1 MAAINIEN
9 AAVTSFTD
17 NPNENVSTDGV
28 GVVINTTSPTPNP
41 IAPIDNPAI
50 VDPENAADLLAPFTL
65 SAIGAGFI
73 GSPVIVAPES
83 MPAQDLPVIV
93 AAESVPT
100 SALPV
105 IVGAEAIPLSDT
117 PVIVGAESVPASAT
131 PVIVTSESIPAS
143 ILPAIVSPEGIPA
156 NPLPVAATAE
166 SIPVSAAPTIV
177 TSEAAPTTALPAIV
191 SPESIPASAI
201 PTARTPLVIP
211 ASATPVIVGA
221 ETIPASAVPV
231 IVAPE
236 SIPTNATPVIV
247 TAESVPLSA
256 LPVAVTAES
265 IPTNATPTIVTA
277 ESVPTTA
284 LPTALTAIALP
295 SSTPP
300 YALNHAR
307 ILYANL
313 LLGSAV
319 ATTSG
324 ANGSFTLI
332 PNTADRWT
340 LTDTGSITF
349 TLAANVDMDTVCIG
363 AHNLGSNGFSVHV
376 QYSDDLVSGFLSF
389 KAIQSP
395 TDDTAM
401 MFHNAAPHDV
411 RRLKITV
418 TGTGSVFLGSIYAGI
433 ALQMQRPFFAGHTPI
448 TLSASTSRY
457 SSMSEGGNFIG
468 EQIRRIGYSTSADW
482 SNLENAWLRLY
493 FKPFMIHARTLPYY
507 FAWNLLEEPLDI
519 GYCKTSE
526 DIKPAYSGVRNL
538 LDVSFKMVGFG

>member
-1 MAAINIEN
+1 MAAVNLPNASVTNAIDDPS
-9 AAVTSFTD
+9 AAV
-17 NPNENVSTDGV
+17 NLPNTAVA
-28 GVVINTTSPTPNP
+28 SPVNAPIPNP
-41 IAPIDNPAI
+41 IFPINTPAI
-50 VDPENAADLLAPFTL
+50 VDPENAADLLAPLTL
-65 SAIGAGFI
+65 STISQGFI
-73 GSPVIVAPES
+73 GSPVIVTAES
-83 MPAQDLPVIV
+83 IPAQGLPVIV

-100 SALPV
+100 WAL
-105 IVGAEAIPLSDT
+105 
-117 PVIVGAESVPASAT
+117 PVIVGAESVPANETPVIVSSESIPASIT

-177 TSEAAPTTALPAIV
+177 TPEAAPTTALPAIV

-231 IVAPE
+231 IVVPE

-247 TAESVPLSA
+247 AAESVPTTVLPTA
-256 LPVAVTAES
+256 LTAES

-277 ESVPTTA
+277 ESVPTTV

-401 MFHNAAPHDV
+401 MFHNAATHDV

-448 TLSASTSRY
+448 TLSATTSRY

>member
-1 MAAINIEN
+1 MAAINLEN

-93 AAESVPT
+93 AAESVPAT
-100 SALPV
+100 ALPV
-105 IVGAEAIPLSDT
+105 IVSSEAIPTSVT
-117 PVIVGAESVPASAT
+117 PVIVSSESVPSNAT
-131 PVIVTSESIPAS
+131 PVIV
-143 ILPAIVSPEGIPA
+143 
-156 NPLPVAATAE
+156 
-166 SIPVSAAPTIV
+166 SA
-177 TSEAAPTTALPAIV
+177 
-191 SPESIPASAI
+191 ESIPASA
-201 PTARTPLVIP
+201 TP
-211 ASATPVIVGA
+211 AIVGA
-221 ETIPASAVPV
+221 
-231 IVAPE
+231 E

-247 TAESVPLSA
+247 TPESVPVSA
-256 LPVAVTAES
+256 TPVIVGAES
-265 IPTNATPTIVTA
+265 IPVNTTPTIVTA
-277 ESVPTTA
+277 ESVPATD
-284 LPTALTAIALP
+284 LPTAITAIALS

-300 YALNHAR
+300 YTLNHAR
-307 ILYANL
+307 ILYDNL

-319 ATTSG
+319 TTTAG
-324 ANGSFTLI
+324 ANGSYTLI

-349 TLAANVDMDTVCIG
+349 TLASAVDMDTVSIG
-363 AHNLGSNGFSVHV
+363 AHNLGFNGFAVSVE
-376 QYSDDLVSGFLSF
+376 YSINLASAFLSF
-389 KAIQSP
+389 KATQSP
-395 TDDTAM
+395 SEDTAM
-401 MFHNAAPHDV
+401 MFHNQSTVSV

-448 TLSASTSRY
+448 TLSATTSRY